1 MDELTDEF
9 NLIGR
14 IVRDSNNEVLI
25 KRGTYWNVDVL
36 DIRWFNNDKPS
47 RKGIRL
53 NAEEAKI
60 LYDILRR
67 EFNEEKDILGKN

>member
-1 MDELTDEF
+1 MTDEF

-53 NAEEAKI
+53 NTEEAKI

-67 EFNEEKDILGKN
+67 EFNEEN

>member
-53 NAEEAKI
+53 NVEEAKI

-67 EFNEEKDILGKN
+67 EFNEEN

>member
-53 NAEEAKI
+53 NAEEAK
-60 LYDILRR
+60 YYT
-67 EFNEEKDILGKN
+67 KY